1 MSPTG
6 HPPWALPVRATARLA
21 RRAAL
26 GFWLFSG
33 AGTAVLL
40 ATLLLSR
47 SSAREAGEIAVAL
60 GGSLVGLAI
69 GQGIALLRLRI
80 SMFILLWNLAF
91 WAGLITLGATHASG
105 FLAASFAFATVAA
118 LSGFFSLQHRFELL
132 ACFWGTVGWIGS
144 IMVLLNAHGRIAQ
157 WRESKLAAWLPVTL
171 LLLAGFVAT
180 LIVYLVCKHSY
191 RLVLWQ
197 IMALPEP
204 PPGRV
209 EAPRGSVLS
218 TRNLLPVVALAVLVF
233 TFTATVSPFLWR
245 TAPGH
250 DQATAREAPPSRGE
264 VAETLTRAVEQL
276 RRAVER
282 SWPWW
287 LILLISLLLDRPLRR
302 TLLLHR
308 LRRPLERV
316 APTRRIEQLWRY
328 VMVAAGDTGVTPT
341 PGESIPETV
350 ARLARD
356 GRPAAQL
363 YEAAGLYE
371 RARFGLGLGGGEVT
385 RMAGL
390 ADAVFRQLR
399 RGLTPWQRL
408 KGAYRRLT

>member
-1 MSPTG
+1 MT
-6 HPPWALPVRATARLA
+6 WIIAILA
-21 RRAAL
+21 GL
-26 GFWLFSG
+26 V
-33 AGTAVLL
+33 AVL
-40 ATLLLSR
+40 
-47 SSAREAGEIAVAL
+47 
-60 GGSLVGLAI
+60 
-69 GQGIALLRLRI
+69 
-80 SMFILLWNLAF
+80 
-91 WAGLITLGATHASG
+91 
-105 FLAASFAFATVAA
+105 TV
-118 LSGFFSLQHRFELL
+118 
-132 ACFWGTVGWIGS
+132 
-144 IMVLLNAHGRIAQ
+144 
-157 WRESKLAAWLPVTL
+157 P
-171 LLLAGFVAT
+171 
-180 LIVYLVCKHSY
+180 
-191 RLVLWQ
+191 
-197 IMALPEP
+197 
-204 PPGRV
+204 
-209 EAPRGSVLS
+209 
-218 TRNLLPVVALAVLVF
+218 
-233 TFTATVSPFLWR
+233 
-245 TAPGH
+245 
-250 DQATAREAPPSRGE
+250 
-264 VAETLTRAVEQL
+264 
-276 RRAVER
+276 
-282 SWPWW
+282 
-287 LILLISLLLDRPLRR
+287 PLRR